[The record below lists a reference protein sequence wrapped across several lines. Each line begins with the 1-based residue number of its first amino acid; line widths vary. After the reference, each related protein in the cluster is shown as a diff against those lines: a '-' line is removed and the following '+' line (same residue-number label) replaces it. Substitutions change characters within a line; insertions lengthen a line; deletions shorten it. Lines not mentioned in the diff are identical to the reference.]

1 MHDITFADLQVNG
14 RFITDAQSGN
24 FNIDPETTYDIAFK
38 TSPAVPVR
46 LEAEDMKWDNPQKV
60 IISEEDPNE
69 IHILEKD
76 IKIGA
81 SIFVPI
87 VSNELTFTVRARAV
101 CNRRGR
107 VTDHPKMTLFLNDKI
122 IGEWQVE
129 SPIEQGQIQ
138 SINQDYSTAL
148 PVNKGIHQ
156 VALAMTSEPPGSDWD
171 LIVDFLDVMTSLM
184 EDPSVEG
191 FESGGFNRFDWI
203 SSGDTE
209 WIVTTDKTKSG
220 MYSAR
225 AGSIDNDG
233 STTLEITLDC
243 TSGTI
248 SFYYKV
254 SSESG
259 YDRLEF
265 YVDGRQEGE
274 WSGEEDWTEIS
285 LPIQSGRRT
294 FQWTYSKDSSLSS
307 GDDTAWID
315 DIVFPIP

>member
-1 MHDITFADLQVNG
+1 
-14 RFITDAQSGN
+14 
-24 FNIDPETTYDIAFK
+24 
-38 TSPAVPVR
+38 
-46 LEAEDMKWDNPQKV
+46 
-60 IISEEDPNE
+60 
-69 IHILEKD
+69 
-76 IKIGA
+76 
-81 SIFVPI
+81 
-87 VSNELTFTVRARAV
+87 
-101 CNRRGR
+101 
-107 VTDHPKMTLFLNDKI
+107 
-122 IGEWQVE
+122 
-129 SPIEQGQIQ
+129 
-138 SINQDYSTAL
+138 
-148 PVNKGIHQ
+148 
-156 VALAMTSEPPGSDWD
+156 
-171 LIVDFLDVMTSLM
+171 MTSLM

-259 YDRLEF
+259 YARLEF

-274 WSGEEDWTEIS
+274 WFIPSSTSASPVYKQRIGQGDGLARGEGHGLE
-285 LPIQSGRRT
+285 PG
-294 FQWTYSKDSSLSS
+294 
-307 GDDTAWID
+307 
-315 DIVFPIP
+315 P